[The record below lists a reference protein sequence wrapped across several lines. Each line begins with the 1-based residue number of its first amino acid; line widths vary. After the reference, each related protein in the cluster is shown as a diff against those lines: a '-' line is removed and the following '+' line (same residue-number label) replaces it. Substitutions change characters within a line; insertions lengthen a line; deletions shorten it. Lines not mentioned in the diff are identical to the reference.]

1 MRISDWSSDVCSSDL
16 LKPFGRRRAGLKLLA
31 IDAPPKRMALT
42 VPALLDGS
50 EAASLDRAGYR
61 RADLHALDP
70 SLEGGLILDG
80 ELYGGGDIVARAG
93 APHAFAV
100 QRRRQAPPSDR
111 KGTRLNSRH

>member
-42 VPALLDGS
+42 VPALLAGS

-61 RADLHALDP
+61 RADLHAFDLSLD
-70 SLEGGLILDG
+70 GGFILDG
-80 ELYGGGDIVARAG
+80 ELYRGGDIAVRAG
-93 APHAFAV
+93 APIDFAV
-100 QRRRQAPPSDR
+100 P
-111 KGTRLNSRH
+111 